1 MSCARTMAKR
11 SISVR
16 WSAVSPRVQRR
27 AAIVA
32 AWLAPGSMARAIRP
46 AASVSSQRERGRTTP
61 ECKALRLRS
70 RFDSGVVQPVGA
82 RPGVHHA
89 QLDGARVDRADR
101 QRAGHGPQPEGGR
114 PIRRHVEPGPAGLA
128 RRARRAGLG
137 ERRTPDPAAPRAPAC
152 ARPRRTRP
160 RCPRRSGRRCG
171 RAAAP
176 AARTPCRARAVRAS
190 STCGSGSSSRSAA
203 PTAPASTPAC
213 ARNAS
218 NCSDVMPRLLASRAT
233 PIRSR
238 PGAAAPGRALHPAGA
253 PRATP
258 AARRAAAS
266 APARA
271 ACRGGCAR
279 PP

>member
-1 MSCARTMAKR
+1 MRASCDSTSRARTIAKR

-16 WSAVSPRVQRR
+16 WSAVSPASSGGPESRR
-27 AAIVA
+27 
-32 AWLAPGSMARAIRP
+32 PRSRP
-46 AASVSSQRERGRTTP
+46 APCRARCGRPPAWPASESTSRRQ
-61 ECKALRLRS
+61 LRS
-70 RFDSGVVQPVGA
+70 RSGGA

-89 QLDGARVDRADR
+89 QLDGARVDRAHR
-101 QRAGHGPQPEGGR
+101 QRTGHGPQPEGGR
-114 PIRRHVEPGPAGLA
+114 SIRRHVEPRP
-128 RRARRAGLG
+128 RRPTTVPLG
-137 ERRTPDPAAPRAPAC
+137 EAERQILQRAESTSVRASSSNPASMPAAPRASLRTCSSPAGTD
-152 ARPRRTRP
+152 PVP
-160 RCPRRSGRRCG
+160 I
-171 RAAAP
+171 
-176 AARTPCRARAVRAS
+176 RAVRAS

-233 PIRSR
+233 PTRSR
-238 PGAAAPGRALHPAGA
+238 PGAAAPGRALHPTGA
-253 PRATP
+253 PRSRP

-279 PP
+279 TP